1 MEALLRVEHLKKQ
14 FHRNSDG
21 TYVLKDISFEM
32 MPGECLGLIG
42 NSGSGKST
50 IVKILTGITTATKG
64 CIYLEGKQISGK
76 RTQKEIGK
84 KVQMIF
90 QNPKSSL
97 NPKMTIGQNLDDAL
111 LYYRKIPKTERKRQ
125 CEEILE
131 RVHLPV
137 SYLAKYPSQI
147 SGGECQRVCIARA
160 LLRHPALLICDEAT
174 SALDPTT
181 TRSILALLKEI
192 NQKYGITIVI
202 ITHEMSVIEEICD
215 RVAIIDNSRIAEI
228 GSVEDIFM
236 RPKTEIARRLLYASG
251 RLGEEMMSERCLR
264 IIFDGTQA
272 SSPVIGNMVLECG
285 APVNILFADT
295 KTIEGK
301 MVGYTL
307 VQLPE
312 NEAVVSKMK
321 KYLEMHQVHYLEE
334 AYHV

>member
-1 MEALLRVEHLKKQ
+1 MSDELDTIVAADNDKYMIRCENLVKIYKTSDVEVVALQGLDLDVE
-14 FHRNSDG
+14 R
-21 TYVLKDISFEM
+21 
-32 MPGECLGLIG
+32 GELMAIIG

-174 SALDPTT
+174 SALDV
-181 TRSILALLKEI
+181 SVQKEIVDLLKEI
-192 NQKYGITIVI
+192 QQ
-202 ITHEMSVIEEICD
+202 EEHMAMLFISHDLALVANVCD
-215 RVAIIDNSRIAEI
+215 RILMLSDGEI
-228 GSVEDIFM
+228 KKI
-236 RPKTEIARRLLYASG
+236 
-251 RLGEEMMSERCLR
+251 
-264 IIFDGTQA
+264 
-272 SSPVIGNMVLECG
+272 ECV
-285 APVNILFADT
+285 PD
-295 KTIEGK
+295 
-301 MVGYTL
+301 
-307 VQLPE
+307 
-312 NEAVVSKMK
+312 EA
-321 KYLEMHQVHYLEE
+321 Q
-334 AYHV
+334 

>member
-137 SYLAKYPSQI
+137 
-147 SGGECQRVCIARA
+147 
-160 LLRHPALLICDEAT
+160 LICDEAT
-174 SALDPTT
+174 SALDV
-181 TRSILALLKEI
+181 SVQKEIVDLLKEI
-192 NQKYGITIVI
+192 QQ
-202 ITHEMSVIEEICD
+202 EEHMAMLFISHDLALVANVCD
-215 RVAIIDNSRIAEI
+215 RIL
-228 GSVEDIFM
+228 M
-236 RPKTEIARRLLYASG
+236 L
-251 RLGEEMMSERCLR
+251 
-264 IIFDGTQA
+264 FDGEIKKIKCV
-272 SSPVIGNMVLECG
+272 P
-285 APVNILFADT
+285 D
-295 KTIEGK
+295 
-301 MVGYTL
+301 
-307 VQLPE
+307 
-312 NEAVVSKMK
+312 EA
-321 KYLEMHQVHYLEE
+321 Q
-334 AYHV
+334 

>member
-1 MEALLRVEHLKKQ
+1 MCIRD
-14 FHRNSDG
+14 R
-21 TYVLKDISFEM
+21 
-32 MPGECLGLIG
+32 
-42 NSGSGKST
+42 
-50 IVKILTGITTATKG
+50 

-174 SALDPTT
+174 SALDV
-181 TRSILALLKEI
+181 SVQKEIVDLLKEI
-192 NQKYGITIVI
+192 QQ
-202 ITHEMSVIEEICD
+202 EEHMAMLFISHDLALVANVCD
-215 RVAIIDNSRIAEI
+215 RIL
-228 GSVEDIFM
+228 M
-236 RPKTEIARRLLYASG
+236 L
-251 RLGEEMMSERCLR
+251 
-264 IIFDGTQA
+264 FDGEIKKIKCV
-272 SSPVIGNMVLECG
+272 P
-285 APVNILFADT
+285 D
-295 KTIEGK
+295 
-301 MVGYTL
+301 
-307 VQLPE
+307 
-312 NEAVVSKMK
+312 EA
-321 KYLEMHQVHYLEE
+321 Q
-334 AYHV
+334 

>member
-160 LLRHPALLICDEAT
+160 LLKKPKVLILDDST
-174 SALDPTT
+174 SAVD
-181 TRSILALLKEI
+181 TRTDTLIRRAFA
-192 NQKYGITIVI
+192 
-202 ITHEMSVIEEICD
+202 EEIPD
-215 RVAIIDNSRIAEI
+215 TTKFIIAQRISSVQDADRILVLDGGRVAAFGTHDELLASSEI
-228 GSVEDIFM
+228 YRDVYDSQMKGADDD
-236 RPKTEIARRLLYASG
+236 ARR
-251 RLGEEMMSERCLR
+251 
-264 IIFDGTQA
+264 T
-272 SSPVIGNMVLECG
+272 CG
-285 APVNILFADT
+285 
-295 KTIEGK
+295 
-301 MVGYTL
+301 
-307 VQLPE
+307 
-312 NEAVVSKMK
+312 
-321 KYLEMHQVHYLEE
+321 
-334 AYHV
+334 

>member
-64 CIYLEGKQISGK
+64 SIYLEGKQISGK

-174 SALDPTT
+174 SALDV
-181 TRSILALLKEI
+181 SVQKEIVDLLKEI
-192 NQKYGITIVI
+192 QQ
-202 ITHEMSVIEEICD
+202 EEHMAMLFISHDLALVANVCD
-215 RVAIIDNSRIAEI
+215 RIL
-228 GSVEDIFM
+228 M
-236 RPKTEIARRLLYASG
+236 L
-251 RLGEEMMSERCLR
+251 
-264 IIFDGTQA
+264 FDGEIKKIKCV
-272 SSPVIGNMVLECG
+272 P
-285 APVNILFADT
+285 D
-295 KTIEGK
+295 
-301 MVGYTL
+301 
-307 VQLPE
+307 
-312 NEAVVSKMK
+312 EA
-321 KYLEMHQVHYLEE
+321 Q
-334 AYHV
+334 

>member
-174 SALDPTT
+174 SALDV
-181 TRSILALLKEI
+181 SVQKQVVEEILMVRKSFGTA
-192 NQKYGITIVI
+192 IVMVS
-202 ITHEMSVIEEICD
+202 HNLGVIEAMAD
-215 RVAIIDNSRIAEI
+215 RVL
-228 GSVEDIFM
+228 VM
-236 RPKTEIARRLLYASG
+236 RNGEMLEYGETRKILTDPQTAYTKELLAAVPRLRR
-251 RLGEEMMSERCLR
+251 
-264 IIFDGTQA
+264 
-272 SSPVIGNMVLECG
+272 
-285 APVNILFADT
+285 
-295 KTIEGK
+295 K
-301 MVGYTL
+301 
-307 VQLPE
+307 
-312 NEAVVSKMK
+312 
-321 KYLEMHQVHYLEE
+321 
-334 AYHV
+334 

>member
-50 IVKILTGITTATKG
+50 IVKIL
-64 CIYLEGKQISGK
+64 
-76 RTQKEIGK
+76 
-84 KVQMIF
+84 
-90 QNPKSSL
+90 KSSL

-174 SALDPTT
+174 SALDV
-181 TRSILALLKEI
+181 SVQKEIVDLLKEI
-192 NQKYGITIVI
+192 QQ
-202 ITHEMSVIEEICD
+202 EEHMAMLFISHDLALVANVCD
-215 RVAIIDNSRIAEI
+215 RIL
-228 GSVEDIFM
+228 M
-236 RPKTEIARRLLYASG
+236 L
-251 RLGEEMMSERCLR
+251 
-264 IIFDGTQA
+264 FDGEIKKIKCV
-272 SSPVIGNMVLECG
+272 P
-285 APVNILFADT
+285 D
-295 KTIEGK
+295 
-301 MVGYTL
+301 
-307 VQLPE
+307 
-312 NEAVVSKMK
+312 EA
-321 KYLEMHQVHYLEE
+321 Q
-334 AYHV
+334 